1 MTKKPFALSLA
12 FALVSSVL
20 VACGGQSADA
30 DGPASPSDQHSDGY
44 GYEMLPL
51 TLSPSP
57 APQGDALMPNG
68 RVAPEE
74 IQRQAIARLPEIQ
87 KCHDAAK
94 ARGSAAEAKV
104 VVKLVFEGSGALHSK
119 SVEEPKPADAA
130 LGECVAEALGA
141 IKPPSTNAGKFEVI
155 YPVELR

>member
-1 MTKKPFALSLA
+1 MTKMPFGIVLA
-12 FALVSSVL
+12 FALFSSNL
-20 VACGGQSADA
+20 IACGGQAADA
-30 DGPASPSDQHSDGY
+30 KGPETPSDKHSDGY

-74 IQRQAIARLPEIQ
+74 IQRQAIARVPEIQ

-104 VVKLVFEGSGALHSK
+104 VVKLMFEGSGELRSK
-119 SVEEPKPADAA
+119 SVEDPKPADAA

-141 IKPPSTNAGKFEVI
+141 IKPPSTNAGMFEVI
-155 YPVELR
+155 YPVELH